1 MGLVKLI
8 IFDVLFVFSL
18 VLVHSLVL
26 LIQLVCLSMNLHAES
41 AQESALLSAR
51 RLAIFVLSA
60 SLSWHVTIMAA
71 FAAVKIEI
79 EVPMDV

>member
-1 MGLVKLI
+1 
-8 IFDVLFVFSL
+8 
-18 VLVHSLVL
+18 
-26 LIQLVCLSMNLHAES
+26 MNLHAES
-41 AQESALLSAR
+41 VQESALLSAR